1 MKDLLN
7 YYLLTFAFY
16 LIEILLFTNIYAV
29 WKHDIFWLN
38 ILIRFTLALVF
49 SIIVRNIIF
58 NGVNHFYLK
67 YFVLVLFNPLL
78 SSSLLKL
85 STIFFPMLGVVILK
99 ILTDLISSL
108 FIFFTLKKFA

>member
-7 YYLLTFAFY
+7 YYLLTFVFY
-16 LIEILLFTNIYAV
+16 LVEILLFTKIYSV
-29 WKHDIFWLN
+29 WKYDIFWLN
-38 ILIRFTLALVF
+38 VLIRFTLALVF
-49 SIIVRNIIF
+49 SIIVRRVIF
-58 NGVNHFYLK
+58 KGVRYFYLK
-67 YFVLVLFNPLL
+67 FFVLVLFNPLL